1 MTSVKEGSGN
11 GSRKN
16 NVLSERE
23 QRKLVREM
31 QKEQDHASKQA
42 PSAGRCTGSSGDG

>member
-16 NVLSERE
+16 NVLGERE
-23 QRKLVREM
+23 QRKLAREM
-31 QKEQDHASKQA
+31 QKEQEHANKQA
-42 PSAGRCTGSSGDG
+42 QALGRCTGRSGVG